1 MNKSLLLTFYLIIVL
16 LGSNTVYSIS
26 KKENIKS
33 KQITQT
39 EFLIAKPNYQFSF
52 PKDHFSHANYA
63 LEWWYYTG
71 NLRSK
76 QGNKEFGYELTFF
89 KVSFK
94 PLAKPI
100 YIAHFALSDLKNN
113 EFKHFSKIN
122 RDFLQMAGIEAKK
135 NLIWNKT
142 WSVKLEDNGKNHIL
156 KAQDKDT
163 EINLNLQTSQA
174 PVIHGVPG
182 ENISRKGNCASCAS
196 HYYSL
201 TNLKTKGQITI
212 NSQIYEVTGK
222 SWMDHEFG
230 SNQLQNNQVGW
241 DWFSLQF
248 NDGSA
253 LMLYRLREKN
263 NKISSFSNGTYISRE
278 GKVKHLNQKDFFLKP
293 KKNANWQSKKSKAIY
308 PLIWE
313 IIIPDLGLALKV
325 RPKMIN
331 QEVVEQVNYWEG
343 AVSVTDRL
351 NGKKIGQGYLELTG
365 YDGNL
370 NKIGI

>member
-1 MNKSLLLTFYLIIVL
+1 
-16 LGSNTVYSIS
+16 
-26 KKENIKS
+26 
-33 KQITQT
+33 
-39 EFLIAKPNYQFSF
+39 
-52 PKDHFSHANYA
+52 
-63 LEWWYYTG
+63 
-71 NLRSK
+71 
-76 QGNKEFGYELTFF
+76 
-89 KVSFK
+89 
-94 PLAKPI
+94 
-100 YIAHFALSDLKNN
+100 
-113 EFKHFSKIN
+113 
-122 RDFLQMAGIEAKK
+122 
-135 NLIWNKT
+135 
-142 WSVKLEDNGKNHIL
+142 
-156 KAQDKDT
+156 
-163 EINLNLQTSQA
+163 
-174 PVIHGVPG
+174 
-182 ENISRKGNCASCAS
+182 
-196 HYYSL
+196 
-201 TNLKTKGQITI
+201 
-212 NSQIYEVTGK
+212 
-222 SWMDHEFG
+222 MDHEFG

>member
-1 MNKSLLLTFYLIIVL
+1 MNKLLFLIFSLLIL
-16 LGSNTVYSIS
+16 LAPTGLFSSA
-26 KKENIKS
+26 KEHNIKS
-33 KQITQT
+33 KSA
-39 EFLIAKPNYQFSF
+39 EFSVAKPNYQFSF
-52 PKDHFSHANYA
+52 PKDHFAHDNYA

-71 NLRSK
+71 NLKSR
-76 QGNKEFGYELTFF
+76 QANREFGYELTFF
-89 KVSFK
+89 KISFK

-122 RDFLQMAGIEAKK
+122 RDLLHMAGVEAKK
-135 NLIWNKT
+135 NLIWNKN
-142 WSVKLEDNGKNHIL
+142 WSVHIKNNGKNHIL
-156 KAQDKDT
+156 KAESGD
-163 EINLNLQTSQA
+163 IALNLNLENSQT

-182 ENISRKGNCASCAS
+182 ENINRKGNCSSCAS

-201 TNLKTKGQITI
+201 TNLKTEGQITI
-212 NSQIYEVTGK
+212 NSEVYNVIGK

-253 LMLYRLREKN
+253 LMLYQLREKN

-278 GKVKHLNQKDFFLKP
+278 GKIKHLTQKDFFLKP
-293 KKNANWQSKKSKAIY
+293 KNNANWQSPKTKANY

-313 IIIPDLGLALKV
+313 IIVPEFDLALKII
-325 RPKMIN
+325 PKMIN

-343 AVSVTDRL
+343 AISVIDRL
-351 NGKKIGQGYLELTG
+351 KGKKVGYGYLELTG

-370 NKIGI
+370 DKIGI